1 MEWIEWKDP
10 NHFADRVMDALLKE
24 EAKNSLMI
32 GVLNNVI
39 QGVYDTFH
47 QFTVEENGELLAI
60 LQVTPPHPLHYIV
73 VDSERE
79 EELPAFI
86 IPILL
91 ENEISFIEVVSE
103 RKQAERFGKAWQE
116 ITSGTSEMF
125 MSQGLYRLDEV
136 EDIEMANGHMRKATT
151 ADQSQLEAWYSA
163 FEAESGLRSSPP
175 EKVTK
180 AIDTMLKNDDAVF
193 WEVDGQVVSC
203 AKRSRPTENGITVS
217 FVYTSPDA
225 RGRGY
230 ARSLVADLS
239 RQLLETKSFCVL
251 YTDLTNPT
259 SNKIYQE
266 VGYEQIL
273 DSAWV
278 RLAR

>member
-10 NHFADRVMDALLKE
+10 NHFSDRVMKALLDE

-32 GVLNNVI
+32 GVLNNVK
-39 QGVYDTFH
+39 QGIYETFH
-47 QFTVEENGELLAI
+47 QFTVEEDGELLAI

-73 VDSERE
+73 VKKERLDL
-79 EELPAFI
+79 LPSFI
-86 IPILL
+86 IPHLL
-91 ENEISFIEVVSE
+91 KEEVPFSEVVSE
-103 RKQAERFGKAWQE
+103 RKQAERFAKAWQE

-125 MSQGLYRLDEV
+125 MSQGLYRLDSV
-136 EDIEMANGHMRKATT
+136 EDIDMAKGHMREATMADKA
-151 ADQSQLEAWYSA
+151 QLEAWYSA
-163 FEAESGLRSSPP
+163 FEVESGLRSSPP

-180 AIDTMLKNDDAVF
+180 AVQTMLDREEAVF

-203 AKRSRPTENGITVS
+203 AKRARPTVNGITVS

-225 RGRGY
+225 RGKGY

-259 SNKIYQE
+259 SNKIYRE
-266 VGYEQIL
+266 VGYQQIM

>member
-10 NHFADRVMDALLKE
+10 NHFSEHVMSTLLKE
-24 EAKNSLMI
+24 EAKHSLMI

-39 QGVYDTFH
+39 QGVYETFH
-47 QFTVEENGELLAI
+47 QFTVEEEGELLAI

-73 VDSERE
+73 VDSERAD
-79 EELPAFI
+79 ELPSFI
-86 IPILL
+86 IPHLL
-91 ENEISFIEVVSE
+91 EADIPFTEVVSE
-103 RKQAERFGKAWQE
+103 RKQAERFAKAWQE
-116 ITSGTSEMF
+116 VTSGSSELF
-125 MSQGLYRLDEV
+125 MSQGLYRLDDV
-136 EDIEMANGHMRKATT
+136 KDIEMAKGHMREATV
-151 ADQSQLEAWYSA
+151 ADQAQLEAWYSA

-180 AIDTMLKNDDAVF
+180 AVQTMLERNEAVF

-203 AKRSRPTENGITVS
+203 AKRARPTENGITVS
-217 FVYTSPDA
+217 FVYTSPDS

-251 YTDLTNPT
+251 YTDLLNPT

-266 VGYEQIL
+266 VGYEQIM

>member
-1 MEWIEWKDP
+1 MEWMEWKNPDY
-10 NHFADRVMDALLKE
+10 FSDRVMTALLDE

-32 GVLNNVI
+32 GVLNNVK
-39 QGVYDTFH
+39 QGIYETFH
-47 QFTVEENGELLAI
+47 QFTVEEDGELLAI

-73 VDSERE
+73 VKKERSDL
-79 EELPAFI
+79 LPSFI
-86 IPILL
+86 IPHLL
-91 ENEISFIEVVSE
+91 KEEVPFSEVVSE
-103 RKQAERFGKAWQE
+103 RQQAERFATAWQE

-125 MSQGLYRLDEV
+125 MSQGLYRLDSV
-136 EDIEMANGHMRKATT
+136 EDIDMATGRMREATV
-151 ADQSQLEAWYSA
+151 ADQAKLEAWYSA

-180 AIDTMLKNDDAVF
+180 AVQTMLEREEAVF

-203 AKRSRPTENGITVS
+203 AKRARPTENGITVS
-217 FVYTSPDA
+217 FVYTSPSA
-225 RGRGY
+225 RGKGY
-230 ARSLVADLS
+230 ARSLVTDLS

-259 SNKIYQE
+259 SNKIYRE
-266 VGYEQIL
+266 VGYRQIM

>member
-1 MEWIEWKDP
+1 MEWMEWKDP
-10 NHFADRVMDALLKE
+10 DHFSDRVMNALLDE

-32 GVLNNVI
+32 GVLNNVK
-39 QGVYDTFH
+39 QGIYETFH
-47 QFTVEENGELLAI
+47 QFTVEEDGELLAI

-73 VDSERE
+73 VKTERSDL
-79 EELPAFI
+79 LPSFI
-86 IPILL
+86 IPHLL
-91 ENEISFIEVVSE
+91 KEEVPFSEVVSE
-103 RKQAERFGKAWQE
+103 RQHAERFATAWQE

-125 MSQGLYRLDEV
+125 MSQGLYRLDSV
-136 EDIEMANGHMRKATT
+136 EDIDMATGRMREATV
-151 ADQSQLEAWYSA
+151 ADQAQLEAWYSA

-175 EKVTK
+175 EKVRK
-180 AIDTMLKNDDAVF
+180 SVQTMLEREEAVF

-203 AKRSRPTENGITVS
+203 AKRARPTENGITVS

-259 SNKIYQE
+259 SNKIYRE
-266 VGYEQIL
+266 VGYQQIM

>member
-1 MEWIEWKDP
+1 MEWMEWKDP
-10 NHFADRVMDALLKE
+10 DHFSDRVMNALLDE

-32 GVLNNVI
+32 GVLNNVK
-39 QGVYDTFH
+39 QGIYETFH
-47 QFTVEENGELLAI
+47 QFTVEEDGELLAI

-73 VDSERE
+73 VKTERSDL
-79 EELPAFI
+79 LPSFI
-86 IPILL
+86 IPHLL
-91 ENEISFIEVVSE
+91 KEEVPFSEVVSE
-103 RKQAERFGKAWQE
+103 RQHAERFATAWQE

-125 MSQGLYRLDEV
+125 MSQGLYRLDSV
-136 EDIEMANGHMRKATT
+136 EDIDMATGRMREATV
-151 ADQSQLEAWYSA
+151 ADQAQLEAWYSA
-163 FEAESGLRSSPP
+163 FETESGLRSSPP

-180 AIDTMLKNDDAVF
+180 AVQTMLEREEAVF

-203 AKRSRPTENGITVS
+203 AKRARPTENGITVS

-259 SNKIYQE
+259 SNKIYRE
-266 VGYEQIL
+266 VGYRQIM

>member
-10 NHFADRVMDALLKE
+10 NHFSDRVMKALLDE

-32 GVLNNVI
+32 GVLNNVK
-39 QGVYDTFH
+39 QGIYETFH
-47 QFTVEENGELLAI
+47 QFTVEEDGELLAI

-73 VDSERE
+73 VKTERSDL
-79 EELPAFI
+79 LPSFI
-86 IPILL
+86 IPHLL
-91 ENEISFIEVVSE
+91 KEEVPFAEVVSE
-103 RKQAERFGKAWQE
+103 RKQAERLGKLWRE
-116 ITSGTSEMF
+116 LTSGTSEMF
-125 MSQGLYRLDEV
+125 MSQGLYRLDSV
-136 EDIEMANGHMRKATT
+136 EDIDMAKGHMREATV
-151 ADQSQLEAWYSA
+151 ADQAQLEAWYSA

-175 EKVTK
+175 EKVKK
-180 AIDTMLKNDDAVF
+180 AVQTMLEREEAVF

-203 AKRSRPTENGITVS
+203 AKRARPTENGITVS

-225 RGRGY
+225 RGKGY

-259 SNKIYQE
+259 SNKIYRE
-266 VGYEQIL
+266 VGYKQIM

-278 RLAR
+278 RLGR

>member
-1 MEWIEWKDP
+1 MEWMEWKDP
-10 NHFADRVMDALLKE
+10 DHFSDRVMNALLDE

-32 GVLNNVI
+32 GVLNNVK
-39 QGVYDTFH
+39 QGIYETFH
-47 QFTVEENGELLAI
+47 QFTVEEEGELLAI

-73 VDSERE
+73 VKTERSDL
-79 EELPAFI
+79 LPSFI
-86 IPILL
+86 IPHLL
-91 ENEISFIEVVSE
+91 KEEVPFSEVVSE
-103 RKQAERFGKAWQE
+103 RQHAERFATAWQE

-125 MSQGLYRLDEV
+125 MSQGLYRLDSV
-136 EDIEMANGHMRKATT
+136 EDIDMATGRMREATV
-151 ADQSQLEAWYSA
+151 ADQAQLEAWYSA
-163 FEAESGLRSSPP
+163 FETESGLRSSPP
-175 EKVTK
+175 EKVRK
-180 AIDTMLKNDDAVF
+180 SVQMMLEREEAVF

-203 AKRSRPTENGITVS
+203 AKRARPTENGITVS
-217 FVYTSPDA
+217 FVYTSPSA
-225 RGRGY
+225 RGKGY

-259 SNKIYQE
+259 SNKIYRE
-266 VGYEQIL
+266 VGYRQIM

>member
-1 MEWIEWKDP
+1 MEWMEWKNPD
-10 NHFADRVMDALLKE
+10 HFSDRVMTALLDE

-32 GVLNNVI
+32 GVLNNVK
-39 QGVYDTFH
+39 QGIYETFH
-47 QFTVEENGELLAI
+47 QFTVEEDGELLAI

-73 VDSERE
+73 VKTERSDL
-79 EELPAFI
+79 LPSFI
-86 IPILL
+86 IPHLL
-91 ENEISFIEVVSE
+91 KEEVPFSEVVSE
-103 RKQAERFGKAWQE
+103 RQQAERFATAWQE
-116 ITSGTSEMF
+116 ITSGTSEIF
-125 MSQGLYRLDEV
+125 MSQGLYRLDSV
-136 EDIEMANGHMRKATT
+136 EDIDMATGRMREATV
-151 ADQSQLEAWYSA
+151 ADQAQLEAWYSA

-180 AIDTMLKNDDAVF
+180 AVQTMLERKEAVF

-203 AKRSRPTENGITVS
+203 AKRARPTENGITVS
-217 FVYTSPDA
+217 FVYTSPSA
-225 RGRGY
+225 RGKGY

-259 SNKIYQE
+259 SNKIYRE
-266 VGYEQIL
+266 VGYQQIM

-278 RLAR
+278 RFAR

>member
-1 MEWIEWKDP
+1 MEWIEWKDS
-10 NHFADRVMDALLKE
+10 NHFSDRVMTALLDE

-32 GVLNNVI
+32 GVLNNVK
-39 QGVYDTFH
+39 QGIYETFH
-47 QFTVEENGELLAI
+47 QFTVEEDGELLAI

-73 VDSERE
+73 VKKERLDL
-79 EELPAFI
+79 LPSFI
-86 IPILL
+86 IPQLL
-91 ENEISFIEVVSE
+91 KEEVPFSEVVSE
-103 RKQAERFGKAWQE
+103 RQQAERFATAWQE

-125 MSQGLYRLDEV
+125 MSQGLYRLDSV
-136 EDIEMANGHMRKATT
+136 EDIDMATGRMREATV
-151 ADQSQLEAWYSA
+151 ADQAQLEAWYSA

-175 EKVTK
+175 EKVRK
-180 AIDTMLKNDDAVF
+180 SVQMMLEREEAVF

-203 AKRSRPTENGITVS
+203 AKHARPTENGLTVA
-217 FVYTSPDA
+217 FVYTSPSA
-225 RGRGY
+225 RGKGY

-259 SNKIYQE
+259 SNKIYRE
-266 VGYEQIL
+266 VGYQQIM

>member
-1 MEWIEWKDP
+1 MEWIEWKNPD
-10 NHFADRVMDALLKE
+10 HFSDRVMTALLDE

-32 GVLNNVI
+32 GVLNNVK
-39 QGVYDTFH
+39 QGIYETFH
-47 QFTVEENGELLAI
+47 QFTVEEDGELLAI
-60 LQVTPPHPLHYIV
+60 LQVTPPHPLHYIIV
-73 VDSERE
+73 KKERSDL
-79 EELPAFI
+79 LPSFI
-86 IPILL
+86 IPHLL
-91 ENEISFIEVVSE
+91 KEEVPFSEVVSE
-103 RKQAERFGKAWQE
+103 RQQAERFATAWQE

-125 MSQGLYRLDEV
+125 MSQGLYRLDSV
-136 EDIEMANGHMRKATT
+136 EDIDMATGRMREATMADKA
-151 ADQSQLEAWYSA
+151 QLEAWYSA
-163 FEAESGLRSSPP
+163 FEVESGLRSSPP

-180 AIDTMLKNDDAVF
+180 AVQTMLDREEAVF

-203 AKRSRPTENGITVS
+203 AKRARPTENGITVS

-259 SNKIYQE
+259 SNKIYRE
-266 VGYEQIL
+266 VGYRQIM

>member
-39 QGVYDTFH
+39 QGVYEAFH
-47 QFTVEENGELLAI
+47 QFTVEENGKLLAI

-73 VDSERE
+73 VDSEQE
-79 EELPAFI
+79 EKLPAFI
-86 IPILL
+86 IPHLL
-91 ENEISFIEVVSE
+91 ENEIPFTEVVSE
-103 RKQAERFGKAWQE
+103 RKQAERFGKTWQE

-136 EDIEMANGHMRKATT
+136 EDIEMAKGHMRKATT
-151 ADQSQLEAWYSA
+151 ADQAQLEAWYSA

-193 WEVDGQVVSC
+193 WEVGGQLVSC

-259 SNKIYQE
+259 SNKIYRE
-266 VGYEQIL
+266 VGYDKIM

>member
-10 NHFADRVMDALLKE
+10 NHFSDRVMDALLKE

-39 QGVYDTFH
+39 QGVYETFH
-47 QFTVEENGELLAI
+47 QFTVEAEGELLAI

-73 VDSERE
+73 VNQERE
-79 EELPAFI
+79 DELPSFI
-86 IPILL
+86 IPHLL
-91 ENEISFIEVVSE
+91 ENEIPFTEIVSE
-103 RKQAERFGKAWQE
+103 RAQAERFGKAWQE
-116 ITSGTSEMF
+116 ITSGSSEMF
-125 MSQGLYRLDEV
+125 MSQGLYRLDRV
-136 EDIEMANGHMRKATT
+136 EDIEMANGHMREATA
-151 ADQSQLEAWYSA
+151 ADQAQLEAWYSA

-180 AIDTMLKNDDAVF
+180 AVQAMLKREEAVF
-193 WEVDGQVVSC
+193 WEVDGQLVSC
-203 AKRSRPTENGITVS
+203 AKRARPTENGITVS

-239 RQLLETKSFCVL
+239 RQILKTKAFCVL

-266 VGYEQIL
+266 VGYQQIME
-273 DSAWV
+273 SAWV

>member
-1 MEWIEWKDP
+1 MEWKNPD
-10 NHFADRVMDALLKE
+10 HFSDRVMTALLDE

-32 GVLNNVI
+32 GVLNNVK
-39 QGVYDTFH
+39 QGIYETFH
-47 QFTVEENGELLAI
+47 QFTVEEDGELLAI

-73 VDSERE
+73 VKKERSDL
-79 EELPAFI
+79 LPSFI
-86 IPILL
+86 IPQLL
-91 ENEISFIEVVSE
+91 KEEVPFSEVVSE
-103 RKQAERFGKAWQE
+103 RQQAERFATAWQE
-116 ITSGTSEMF
+116 ITSGTSEIF
-125 MSQGLYRLDEV
+125 MSQGLYRLDSV
-136 EDIEMANGHMRKATT
+136 EDIDMATGRMREATV
-151 ADQSQLEAWYSA
+151 ADQAQLEAWYSA

-180 AIDTMLKNDDAVF
+180 AVQTMLEREEAVF

-203 AKRSRPTENGITVS
+203 AKRARPTENGITVS
-217 FVYTSPDA
+217 FVYTSPSA
-225 RGRGY
+225 RGKGY

-259 SNKIYQE
+259 SNKIYRE
-266 VGYEQIL
+266 VGYQQIM

>member
-1 MEWIEWKDP
+1 MEWIEWKNP
-10 NHFADRVMDALLKE
+10 NHFSDRVMNALLDE

-32 GVLNNVI
+32 GVLNNVK
-39 QGVYDTFH
+39 QGIYVTFH
-47 QFTVEENGELLAI
+47 QFTVEEDGELLAI

-73 VDSERE
+73 VKKERLDL
-79 EELPAFI
+79 LPSFI
-86 IPILL
+86 IPHLL
-91 ENEISFIEVVSE
+91 KEEVPFSEVVSE
-103 RKQAERFGKAWQE
+103 RQQAERFATAWQE

-125 MSQGLYRLDEV
+125 MSQGLYRLDSV
-136 EDIEMANGHMRKATT
+136 EDIDMATGRMREATMADKA
-151 ADQSQLEAWYSA
+151 QLEAWYSA
-163 FEAESGLRSSPP
+163 FEVESGLRSSPP

-180 AIDTMLKNDDAVF
+180 AVQTMLDREEAVF

-203 AKRSRPTENGITVS
+203 AKRARPTENGITVS

-259 SNKIYQE
+259 SNKIYRE
-266 VGYEQIL
+266 VGYRQIM

>member
-1 MEWIEWKDP
+1 MEWMEWKDP
-10 NHFADRVMDALLKE
+10 DHFSDRVMNALLDE
-24 EAKNSLMI
+24 ESKNSLMI
-32 GVLNNVI
+32 GVLNNVK
-39 QGVYDTFH
+39 QGIYETFH
-47 QFTVEENGELLAI
+47 QFTVEEEGELLAI

-73 VDSERE
+73 VKTERSDL
-79 EELPAFI
+79 LPSFI
-86 IPILL
+86 IPHLL
-91 ENEISFIEVVSE
+91 KEEVPFSEVVSE
-103 RKQAERFGKAWQE
+103 RQHAERFATAWQE

-125 MSQGLYRLDEV
+125 MSQGLYRLDSV
-136 EDIEMANGHMRKATT
+136 EDIDMATGRMREATV
-151 ADQSQLEAWYSA
+151 ADQAQLEAWYSA
-163 FEAESGLRSSPP
+163 FETESGLRSSPS

-180 AIDTMLKNDDAVF
+180 AVQAMLERKEAVF

-203 AKRSRPTENGITVS
+203 AKRARPTENGITVS

-259 SNKIYQE
+259 SNKIYRE
-266 VGYEQIL
+266 VGYRQIM

>member
-10 NHFADRVMDALLKE
+10 HHFADRVMDALLKE

-39 QGVYDTFH
+39 QGIYETFH

-73 VDSERE
+73 VDSEQE
-79 EELPAFI
+79 EKLPAFI
-86 IPILL
+86 IPHLL
-91 ENEISFIEVVSE
+91 ENEIPFTEVVSE
-103 RKQAERFGKAWQE
+103 RAQAERFGKTWQE
-116 ITSGTSEMF
+116 ITSGSSEMF

-151 ADQSQLEAWYSA
+151 ADQAQLEAWYSA

-180 AIDTMLKNDDAVF
+180 AVQTMLDREEAVF
-193 WEVDGQVVSC
+193 WEVDGQPVSC
-203 AKRSRPTENGITVS
+203 AKRARPTENGITVS

-266 VGYEQIL
+266 VGYEQIM

>member
-10 NHFADRVMDALLKE
+10 NHFSDRVMTALLDE

-32 GVLNNVI
+32 GVLNNVK
-39 QGVYDTFH
+39 QGIYETFH
-47 QFTVEENGELLAI
+47 QFTVEEDGELLAI
-60 LQVTPPHPLHYIV
+60 LQVTPPHPLHYIIV
-73 VDSERE
+73 KKERSDL
-79 EELPAFI
+79 LPSFI
-86 IPILL
+86 IPHLL
-91 ENEISFIEVVSE
+91 KEEVPFSEVVSE
-103 RKQAERFGKAWQE
+103 RQQAERFATAWQE

-125 MSQGLYRLDEV
+125 MSQGLYRLDSV
-136 EDIEMANGHMRKATT
+136 EDIDMATGRMREATM
-151 ADQSQLEAWYSA
+151 ADQAQLEAWYSA
-163 FEAESGLRSSPP
+163 FEVESGLRSSPP

-180 AIDTMLKNDDAVF
+180 AVQTMLDREEAVF

-203 AKRSRPTENGITVS
+203 AKRARPTENGITVS
-217 FVYTSPDA
+217 FVYTSPSA
-225 RGRGY
+225 RGKGY

-259 SNKIYQE
+259 SNKIYRE
-266 VGYEQIL
+266 VGYQQIM

>member
-10 NHFADRVMDALLKE
+10 SHFSDRVMNALLKE

-39 QGVYDTFH
+39 QGIYETFH
-47 QFTVEENGELLAI
+47 QFTVEEDGELLAI

-73 VDSERE
+73 VDSGRSD
-79 EELPAFI
+79 ELPSFI
-86 IPILL
+86 IPHLL
-91 ENEISFIEVVSE
+91 ENESPFTEVVSE
-103 RKQAERFGKAWQE
+103 RKQAERFGHAWQE
-116 ITSGTSEMF
+116 LTSGTSEIN
-125 MSQGLYRLDEV
+125 MSQGLYRLDSV
-136 EDIEMANGHMRKATT
+136 EDVDMANGRMREATT
-151 ADQSQLEAWYSA
+151 ADQEQLESWYSA

-180 AIDTMLKNDDAVF
+180 AVQTMLEREEAVF

-203 AKRSRPTENGITVS
+203 AKRARPTENGITVS

-239 RQLLETKSFCVL
+239 RQLLETKAFCVL

-266 VGYEQIL
+266 VGYEQIMH
-273 DSAWV
+273 SAWV

>member
-39 QGVYDTFH
+39 QGVYEAFH

-86 IPILL
+86 IPHLL
-91 ENEISFIEVVSE
+91 ENEIPFIEVVSE

-151 ADQSQLEAWYSA
+151 ADQAQLEAWYSA

-193 WEVDGQVVSC
+193 WEVDGQLVSC

-266 VGYEQIL
+266 VGYEQIM

>member
-10 NHFADRVMDALLKE
+10 NHFSDRVMDALLKE

-39 QGVYDTFH
+39 QGVYETFQ
-47 QFTVEENGELLAI
+47 QFTVEAEGELLAI

-73 VDSERE
+73 VNQERE
-79 EELPAFI
+79 DELPSFI
-86 IPILL
+86 IPHLL
-91 ENEISFIEVVSE
+91 ENEIPFTEIVSE
-103 RKQAERFGKAWQE
+103 RAQAERFGKAWQE
-116 ITSGTSEMF
+116 ITSGSREMF
-125 MSQGLYRLDEV
+125 MSQGLYRLDHV
-136 EDIEMANGHMRKATT
+136 EDIELANGHMREATT
-151 ADQSQLEAWYSA
+151 ADQAQLEAWYSA

-180 AIDTMLKNDDAVF
+180 AVQAMLDREEAVF

-203 AKRSRPTENGITVS
+203 AKRARPTENGITVS
-217 FVYTSPDA
+217 FVYTSPGA

-239 RQLLETKSFCVL
+239 RQILETKAFCVL

-266 VGYEQIL
+266 VGYQQIME
-273 DSAWV
+273 SAWV